1 MKAKYIIGGVIIAVF
16 LVWGAAAFITTTIQY
31 VSLQEAARSTRTVQ
45 VMGKIDFDRVNF
57 NIDESRLEFEVYDAE
72 ADDMSSADRLP
83 VLYYGVVPGNF
94 DQATSVVLKGKPDND
109 GRFVAEQML
118 VKCPSKYQGE
128 GGEGYQDLKKHE
140 EAVSDVSESA

>member
-1 MKAKYIIGGVIIAVF
+1 MKAKYIIGGVIIVVF
-16 LVWGAAAFITTTIQY
+16 LVWGATAFINTTIQY

-45 VMGKIDFDRVNF
+45 VMGKVDFDGVNF
-57 NIDESRLEFEVYDAE
+57 NTDESRLEFEVYDAE

-83 VLYYGVVPGNF
+83 VFYYGVVPGNF

-118 VKCPSKYQGE
+118 VKCPSKYQGK
-128 GGEGYQDLKKHE
+128 GGEEYQDLKKHE
-140 EAVSDVSESA
+140 EAVTDVSKSA